1 MSTNNKKLPII
12 SVIIPAYN
20 EQDFLARCLKSLQL
34 QVNAPDYEVIVV
46 DNNST
51 DRTAIIAKQFNT
63 RLVKE
68 PKKGVMHARQA
79 GLKVAKG
86 EIIVTTD
93 ADCFY
98 KPNWLS
104 NIHKT
109 YQNNPNI
116 IGLAGHYYFY
126 NGALWASIMPQLGAL
141 LVWLIYKISNQ
152 IIYVSATNLS
162 FKRQY
167 IKSYDTKYP
176 MGADEK
182 LLLDQLKQQGKV
194 KFVINN
200 PVYTSAR
207 RVNQGFW
214 HSMIVTIGYFYA
226 YNVWHT
232 NKKGYSQ
239 IGAPP
244 DIRTEDRPSVWH
256 TISSLTVLFIFVII
270 TIYFINFA
278 VT

>member
-1 MSTNNKKLPII
+1 MNTNNNKQPII

-20 EQDFLARCLKSLQL
+20 EQDFLGRCLKSLQE
-34 QVNAPDYEVIVV
+34 QINAPIYEVILV

-51 DRTAIIAKQFNT
+51 DNTAHIAKSFKAK
-63 RLVKE
+63 VIKE
-68 PKKGVMHARQA
+68 PIKGVMHARQA

-98 KPNWLS
+98 KPYWLS
-104 NIHKT
+104 NIYKT

-126 NGALWASIMPQLGAL
+126 NGALWASIMPQMGAL
-141 LVWLIYKISNQ
+141 FVWLIYKFTNKVV
-152 IIYVSATNLS
+152 YVSATNFS

-167 IKSYDTKYP
+167 IKSYNTKYP

-182 LLLDQLKQQGKV
+182 ILLNQLVKQGKV
-194 KFVINN
+194 NFVINN

-214 HSMIVTIGYFYA
+214 HSIIVTIGYFYA

-232 NKKGYSQ
+232 NKKGFSK

-244 DIRTEDRPSVWH
+244 DIRIETKPSVWQ
-256 TISSLTVLFIFVII
+256 TITSLALLLIFVIL
-270 TIYFINFA
+270 TIYFINFIL
-278 VT
+278 T

>member
-1 MSTNNKKLPII
+1 MSTNNKKQPII

-20 EQDFLARCLKSLQL
+20 EQDFLARCLKSLQ
-34 QVNAPDYEVIVV
+34 QQKDAPIYEVIVV

-51 DRTAIIAKQFNT
+51 DNTAQIAKSYKAK
-63 RLVKE
+63 VIKE
-68 PKKGVMHARQA
+68 PIKGVMHARQA
-79 GLKVAKG
+79 GLQVAKG

-98 KPNWLS
+98 KPYWLS
-104 NIHKT
+104 NIYKT
-109 YQNNPNI
+109 YQSNPNI

-126 NGALWASIMPQLGAL
+126 KGALWASIMPQMGAL
-141 LVWLIYKISNQ
+141 LVWLIYKASNQ

-167 IKSYDTKYP
+167 IQCYDTKYP

-182 LLLDQLKQQGKV
+182 ILLDQLIKQGKV
-194 KFVINN
+194 KIILNN

-207 RVNQGFW
+207 RVNQGFL
-214 HSMIVTIGYFYA
+214 HSMLVTVGYFYV

-239 IGAPP
+239 VGAPP
-244 DIRTEDRPSVWH
+244 DIRTEASPSAWQ
-256 TISSLTVLFIFVII
+256 TISSLTVLLIFAII
-270 TIYFINFA
+270 TIFFINFI